1 MHAKRIGMKRLMFTV
16 MAVGLLMACG
26 GGSTDTMR
34 RLQQAEDVVEEHPD
48 SAAGLLSQ
56 VVTTGMTEE
65 ETALYGL
72 LWTMAEYKKA
82 NYSINDSL
90 ISRSIDYYDRHGDK
104 WHRTSAY
111 YYRGGVKRHMMKNVP
126 EAIKDYK
133 TAEGL
138 AEGLDDWQLKSKID
152 EQLAFTN
159 YFSQNVVL
167 TLEYSQK
174 FLRDARMLNDSSMV
188 VRAHQMVASSYEQ
201 LDEKDS
207 AFVYLLRGLQWIDGA
222 DERTRSNMMAAVAD
236 MYQQQKD
243 LQRAE
248 QYLTDEVLSRSL
260 NKTGT
265 LTLADIRMAQGRM
278 DEAESLLKN
287 ALQEMKQAMYQM
299 LVCSHLAQLYEK
311 RGDYERAYA
320 MRLRHDEISDS
331 LVKANDS
338 QCMAQWQQQYD
349 EERQAKEFYR
359 RTSWMLGLI
368 IALAVVVALSI
379 AVGTWWH
386 RRKVRRLSFRL
397 DEDAR
402 RISELRTKIELLE
415 KSGAENGQEIARL
428 KEELES
434 RMERISG
441 TLLIGT
447 QMFSQLQQRQC
458 IAEATAKEQQ
468 CLVDYFAQL
477 RPKRW
482 QEWERKYS
490 GLSTAQYIFLIMQD
504 DLHFDDEA
512 IAAAL
517 AVKRTS
523 VRSMRSRIK
532 GRER

>member
-1 MHAKRIGMKRLMFTV
+1 MKRLMFTV
-16 MAVGLLMACG
+16 MAVGLLVACC

-72 LWTMAEYKKA
+72 LWTMAEFKKH
-82 NYSINDSL
+82 NKDVNDSL
-90 ISRSIDYYDRHGDK
+90 VSRSIDYFDHYGDK
-104 WHRTSAY
+104 WHRASAY
-111 YYRGGVKRHMMKNVP
+111 YYRGAVRHYAMHRLP
-126 EAIKDYK
+126 EAIKDLK

-159 YFSQNVVL
+159 YYSQNAALAVK
-167 TLEYSQK
+167 YSQK
-174 FLRDARMLNDSSMV
+174 FLRDAKMLNDSTMV
-188 VRAHQMVASSYEQ
+188 VRAHQTVAGSYEL
-201 LDEKDS
+201 LDVTDS

-222 DERTRSNMMAAVAD
+222 NELARRDIMAAVAD
-236 MYQQQKD
+236 MYKQQKD
-243 LQRAE
+243 YQRAE
-248 QYLTDEVLSRSL
+248 QYLKDEVLSAS
-260 NKTGT
+260 NKVSGYV
-265 LTLADIRMAQGRM
+265 TLADIRMAQGKM
-278 DEAESLLKN
+278 DEAESLYKSL
-287 ALQEMKQAMYQM
+287 LQEEEHPQYRMQ
-299 LVCSHLAQLYEK
+299 VCSHLAQLYEK

-338 QCMAQWQQQYD
+338 QRMAQWQQQYD

-368 IALAVVVALSI
+368 ISLAVVVTLSI
-379 AVGTWWH
+379 AIGTWWH
-386 RRKVRRLSFRL
+386 RRRVRRLSFRL

-415 KSGAENGQEIARL
+415 KNGAENGQEIARL

-441 TLLIGT
+441 TLLVGT
-447 QMFSQLQQRQC
+447 QMYSQLQQRQC
-458 IAEATAKEQQ
+458 IAETTAKEQQ

-504 DLHFDDEA
+504 DLHYDDEA
-512 IAAAL
+512 IATAL
-517 AVKRTS
+517 NVKRTS

>member
-1 MHAKRIGMKRLMFTV
+1 MAERDGQKTRKLGKKAWKCDEKAVILHAKRIGMKRLIITV

-104 WHRTSAY
+104 WHRASAY

-222 DERTRSNMMAAVAD
+222 DERTRSNMKAAV
-236 MYQQQKD
+236 
-243 LQRAE
+243 
-248 QYLTDEVLSRSL
+248 
-260 NKTGT
+260 G
-265 LTLADIRMAQGRM
+265 
-278 DEAESLLKN
+278 
-287 ALQEMKQAMYQM
+287 
-299 LVCSHLAQLYEK
+299 H
-311 RGDYERAYA
+311 
-320 MRLRHDEISDS
+320 
-331 LVKANDS
+331 
-338 QCMAQWQQQYD
+338 
-349 EERQAKEFYR
+349 
-359 RTSWMLGLI
+359 
-368 IALAVVVALSI
+368 
-379 AVGTWWH
+379 
-386 RRKVRRLSFRL
+386 
-397 DEDAR
+397 
-402 RISELRTKIELLE
+402 
-415 KSGAENGQEIARL
+415 GA
-428 KEELES
+428 
-434 RMERISG
+434 
-441 TLLIGT
+441 T
-447 QMFSQLQQRQC
+447 
-458 IAEATAKEQQ
+458 
-468 CLVDYFAQL
+468 
-477 RPKRW
+477 
-482 QEWERKYS
+482 
-490 GLSTAQYIFLIMQD
+490 
-504 DLHFDDEA
+504 
-512 IAAAL
+512 
-517 AVKRTS
+517 
-523 VRSMRSRIK
+523 
-532 GRER
+532 

>member
-1 MHAKRIGMKRLMFTV
+1 MKRLIITV
-16 MAVGLLMACG
+16 MAVGLLMACDC
-26 GGSTDTMR
+26 GSTDTMR

-72 LWTMAEYKKA
+72 LWTMAEFKKH
-82 NYSINDSL
+82 NKDVNDSL
-90 ISRSIDYYDRHGDK
+90 VSRSIDYYDRHGDK
-104 WHRTSAY
+104 WHRASAY

-126 EAIKDYK
+126 DAIKDYK

-138 AEGLDDWQLKSKID
+138 AEGLDDWQLKSNID

-260 NKTGT
+260 NKPGT

-338 QCMAQWQQQYD
+338 QRMAQWQ
-349 EERQAKEFYR
+349 
-359 RTSWMLGLI
+359 
-368 IALAVVVALSI
+368 
-379 AVGTWWH
+379 
-386 RRKVRRLSFRL
+386 
-397 DEDAR
+397 
-402 RISELRTKIELLE
+402 
-415 KSGAENGQEIARL
+415 
-428 KEELES
+428 
-434 RMERISG
+434 
-441 TLLIGT
+441 
-447 QMFSQLQQRQC
+447 
-458 IAEATAKEQQ
+458 
-468 CLVDYFAQL
+468 
-477 RPKRW
+477 
-482 QEWERKYS
+482 
-490 GLSTAQYIFLIMQD
+490 
-504 DLHFDDEA
+504 
-512 IAAAL
+512 
-517 AVKRTS
+517 
-523 VRSMRSRIK
+523 
-532 GRER
+532 